1 MSRMET
7 GTTEL
12 PRSVDETAWRDF
24 WLTTVAQE
32 RAERSFQWKQG
43 GVKAASEYA
52 AKEQATRLLTAKL
65 RTERLVRESSEWQ
78 SVTRRTRRQCKQKT
92 IGLPL
97 SPQADGAGLRPP
109 ATRCRLAM
117 SLAGVG
123 L

>member
-43 GVKAASEYA
+43 GVKVASEYA
-52 AKEQATRLLTAKL
+52 AKEQATRPLHCQATHRAVGA
-65 RTERLVRESSEWQ
+65 RSSEWQ
-78 SVTRRTRRQCKQKT
+78 SVTRRTPRQCKQKT

-97 SPQADGAGLRPP
+97 SPQADSAGLRPP

>member
-65 RTERLVRESSEWQ
+65 RTERLVREAMSGKR
-78 SVTRRTRRQCKQKT
+78 VQKKSAKAQANNHR
-92 IGLPL
+92 LPL
-97 SPQADGAGLRPP
+97 SRRAGGAMLSRESGNQGLLEFGKTKSR
-109 ATRCRLAM
+109 
-117 SLAGVG
+117 
-123 L
+123 